1 MGASSSRGFSPP
13 SRRANAVPSRPSP
26 RERAARKVAEQ
37 AEVKRLAAKVKEA
50 AILDM
55 MVGGKQLRFHT
66 GAEVALLDERASSTR
81 RARPR

>member
-1 MGASSSRGFSPP
+1 MCRAAAAAKLEQSRAGRIAATTARMGASSSRGFSPP

-37 AEVKRLAAKVKEA
+37 AEVKKLAAKVKEA

-55 MVGGKQLRFHT
+55 MVGG
-66 GAEVALLDERASSTR
+66 
-81 RARPR
+81 